1 MAYENVD
8 RVKRNVMAMIDKG
21 APSEHLDKYLK
32 EEGFTQESFTKA
44 LDLVKQ
50 SGGKTSEFG
59 AGRSLA
65 QGATFGFADELEALT
80 KSLAGQGTYEQNLA
94 ALELA
99 KQKYGQ
105 QNPKTALATEI
116 AGGLPY
122 ALLPFLGTARYA
134 QMAREASPLVRA
146 GVTSGASAVTGAL
159 TGALGGAGAAGVGER
174 MAGAQAG
181 GALGGLVGGAAPAV
195 TKGIGMAGSKVVDV
209 TSGIPVVQQVGKAV
223 GLATG
228 QSVDYANR
236 AKAKLL
242 EALYRDK
249 VSPADLEK
257 MILASANLERT
268 ITGTTKPVGIVDIA
282 GENVRSLADVA
293 QKYPSTARQ
302 TAKTALEERAA
313 GQGERI
319 QGDISK
325 YLGGFTDPF
334 EYTTAIAQRQQ
345 QVSSPLYQKAYAYGE
360 VTDPKVLKFLELPQF
375 KKAAKEAQDLLA
387 AEGRSVDMSMPTV
400 EVLDQ
405 VKRGLDV
412 LIKKETDPF
421 GKITDL
427 GRIYKNKKNEFLSEL
442 DTAVPDFGRAR
453 AAFAGEAELLDA
465 TKLGKDFYKQTAAE
479 ANRTFAKLSP
489 SEQEAYK
496 VGALDAVKEKIT
508 TAKDTADIRKR
519 IFGSP
524 AERDRVSSLFP
535 DTDTF
540 KQFEKDMMT
549 ESMMRKTQEKI
560 LGNSATFERQIAGQA
575 LEAEPSFIGQM
586 IEQGPLRGTMG
597 YLKAQG
603 QGVAGQTA
611 EELGP
616 MLFKLGDPRANL
628 QTLKALS
635 AYEKYLLE
643 QEARKA
649 AGLTGASTM
658 TGLLDTEKPYR
669 IDLTG
674 MANPD

>member
-1 MAYENVD
+1 MAYENVE
-8 RVKRNVMAMIDKG
+8 RIRENLIKMVDKN
-21 APSEHLDKYLK
+21 APIAHIDKYLK
-32 EEGFTQESFTKA
+32 EEGFTQESFAKA

-50 SGGKTSEFG
+50 SGGRTAEYG

-65 QGATFGFADELEALT
+65 QGATFGFADELESLV

-122 ALLPFLGTARYA
+122 AALPFLGTARYA
-134 QMAREASPLVRA
+134 QMAREAAPLVRA
-146 GVTSGASAVTGAL
+146 GVTAGSSAVTGAL
-159 TGALGGAGAAGVGER
+159 TGALSGAGASGVGER
-174 MAGAQAG
+174 VAGAQAG
-181 GALGGLVGGAAPAV
+181 GTLGGIVGGAAPAV

-228 QSVDYANR
+228 QTVDAANR

-242 EALYRDK
+242 EAMYRDK

-257 MILASANLERT
+257 MIKAA
-268 ITGTTKPVGIVDIA
+268 TKPVGIVDIA
-282 GENVRSLADVA
+282 GENVKSLADVA
-293 QKYPSTARQ
+293 QKYPSEARQ
-302 TAKTALEERAA
+302 AAKLALEERGA
-313 GQGERI
+313 GQAGRI

-334 EYTTAIAQRQQ
+334 EYTTKIAQRQR

-360 VTDPKVLKFLELPQF
+360 VSDPNVLKFLELPQF
-375 KKAAKEAQDLLA
+375 KTAAKEAQALLA
-387 AEGRSVDMSMPTV
+387 AEGRTVDMSRPTV
-400 EVLDQ
+400 ETLDNI
-405 VKRGLDV
+405 KRGLDA
-412 LIKKETDPF
+412 LIEKETDAF
-421 GKITDL
+421 GKVTKL
-427 GRIYKNKKNEFLSEL
+427 GQIYKTKKNEFLSEL
-442 DTAVPDFGRAR
+442 DSAVPDFGKAR
-453 AAFAGEAELLDA
+453 AAYAGEAELLDA
-465 TKLGKDFYKQTAAE
+465 TKLGQDFYKQTAAE

-496 VGALDAVKEKIT
+496 VGALDAVKTKIQ

-524 AERDRVSSLFP
+524 EERNRVSSLFP
-535 DTDTF
+535 DDETF

-560 LGNSATFERQIAGQA
+560 LGNSATAERQLGMQQ
-575 LEAEPSFIGQM
+575 LEAEPSFIGQL

-628 QTLKALS
+628 ETLKGLS
-635 AYEKYLLE
+635 AYEKYLLDL
-643 QEARKA
+643 EAKKA

-669 IDLTG
+669 VDLTG
-674 MANPD
+674 MANP

>member
-1 MAYENVD
+1 MAYENVE
-8 RVKRNVMAMIDKG
+8 RIRNNLITMVDKNAPID
-21 APSEHLDKYLK
+21 HIDKYLK
-32 EEGFTQESFTKA
+32 EEGFTQETFAKA
-44 LDLVKQ
+44 LELVKKT
-50 SGGKTSEFG
+50 GGKTAEFG

-99 KQKYGQ
+99 KQRYGQ

-116 AGGLPY
+116 AGSLPY
-122 ALLPFLGTARYA
+122 ALIPFLGTAKYA
-134 QMAREASPLVRA
+134 QMAKDAAPLVRA
-146 GVTSGASAVTGAL
+146 GVTAGASAVTGAI
-159 TGALGGAGAAGVGER
+159 TGALGGAGAAGTGER

-181 GALGGLVGGAAPAV
+181 GKFGALVGGAAPAV
-195 TKGIGMAGSKVVDV
+195 TKGVGMAGSKVVDV

-228 QSVDYANR
+228 QTVDAANR

-242 EALYRDK
+242 EAMYRDK

-257 MILASANLERT
+257 MIQAA
-268 ITGTTKPVGIVDIA
+268 TKPVGIVDIA
-282 GENVRSLADVA
+282 GENVKSLADVA
-293 QKYPSTARQ
+293 QKYPSEARQ
-302 TAKTALEERAA
+302 AAKLALEERAA
-313 GQGERI
+313 GQAGRI

-334 EYTTAIAQRQQ
+334 DYTTAIAQRQK
-345 QVSSPLYQKAYAYGE
+345 QVSSPLYQKAYSYGE
-360 VTDPKVLKFLELPQF
+360 VTEPSVLKFLELPQF
-375 KKAAKEAQDLLA
+375 KTAAKEAQALLA
-387 AEGRSVDMSMPTV
+387 AEGRTVDMSRPTV
-400 EVLDQ
+400 ETLDNI
-405 VKRGLDV
+405 KRGLDV
-412 LIKKETDPF
+412 LIEKETDSF
-421 GKITDL
+421 GKVSKL
-427 GRIYKNKKNEFLSEL
+427 GNIYKNKKNEFLSEL
-442 DTAVPDFGRAR
+442 DTAVPDFGKAR

-465 TKLGKDFYKQTAAE
+465 TKLGQNFYKQTAAE

-496 VGALDAVKEKIT
+496 VGALDAVKTKIQ

-524 AERDRVSSLFP
+524 EERQRVSSLFP
-535 DTDTF
+535 DDATF

-560 LGNSATFERQIAGQA
+560 LGNSATAERQLGMQQ
-575 LEAEPSFIGQM
+575 LEAEPSFIGQL

-628 QTLKALS
+628 ETLKALS

-643 QEARKA
+643 QEAKKA

-658 TGLLDTEKPYR
+658 TGLLNTEKPYR
-669 IDLTG
+669 VDLTG

>member
-1 MAYENVD
+1 MAYENVE
-8 RVKRNVMAMIDKG
+8 RVRQNLITMVDKN
-21 APSEHLDKYLK
+21 APVDDINKYLK
-32 EEGFTQESFTKA
+32 EEGFTQETFTKA

-50 SGGKTSEFG
+50 SGGRTSEYG

-65 QGATFGFADELEALT
+65 QGATFGFADELESLM
-80 KSLAGQGTYEQNLA
+80 KSLSGQGSYEQNLA

-99 KQKYGQ
+99 KQRYGQ

-134 QMAREASPLVRA
+134 QMARDAAPLVRA
-146 GVTSGASAVTGAL
+146 GVTAGASAVTGAL
-159 TGALGGAGAAGVGER
+159 TGALGGAGSAGVGER
-174 MAGAQAG
+174 MAGARVG
-181 GALGGLVGGAAPAV
+181 GTLGGLVGGAAPVV

-257 MILASANLERT
+257 MILASANLEKT
-268 ITGTTKPVGIVDIA
+268 ITRTTKPVGIADIA

-302 TAKTALEERAA
+302 TAKASLEERAA

-319 QGDISK
+319 QADISK

-334 EYTTAIAQRQQ
+334 EYTAAIAQRQKE
-345 QVSSPLYQKAYAYGE
+345 VSSPLYQKAYAYGE

-375 KKAAKEAQDLLA
+375 KTATKEAQGLLE
-387 AEGRSVDMSMPTV
+387 AEGRTVDMSRPTV
-400 EVLDQ
+400 ETLDNI
-405 VKRGLDV
+405 KRGLDA
-412 LIKKETDPF
+412 LIFAQIKEGKLSEL
-421 GKITDL
+421 GKI
-427 GRIYKNKKNEFLSEL
+427 YKKKKNEFLSEL

-465 TKLGKDFYKQTAAE
+465 TKLGQDFYKQTAAE
-479 ANRTFAKLSP
+479 ANRTFAKLSA

-496 VGALDAVKEKIT
+496 VGALDAVKEKIIS
-508 TAKDTADIRKR
+508 AKDTADIRKR

-524 AERDRVSSLFP
+524 SERSRVSSLFP
-535 DTDTF
+535 DDATF

-586 IEQGPLRGTMG
+586 IEQGPLRGTLG
-597 YLKAQG
+597 YLRAQG

-628 QTLKALS
+628 ETLKALS
-635 AYEKYLLE
+635 AYEKYLLDL
-643 QEARKA
+643 EAKKA

-658 TGLLDTEKPYR
+658 TGLLNTEKPYR
-669 IDLTG
+669 VDLTG

>member
-1 MAYENVD
+1 MAYENIERIRENLIKMVD
-8 RVKRNVMAMIDKG
+8 KN
-21 APSEHLDKYLK
+21 APITHIDKYLK
-32 EEGFTQESFTKA
+32 EEGFTQESFAKA
-44 LDLVKQ
+44 LNLVKQ
-50 SGGKTSEFG
+50 SGGKTAEFG

-65 QGATFGFADELEALT
+65 QGATFGFADELESLI
-80 KSLAGQGTYEQNLA
+80 KSLAGKGTYEQNLA

-116 AGGLPY
+116 AGSLPY
-122 ALLPFLGTARYA
+122 AALPFLGTARYA
-134 QMAREASPLVRA
+134 QMAREAAPLVRA
-146 GVTSGASAVTGAL
+146 GVTAGTSAATGAL
-159 TGALGGAGAAGVGER
+159 TGALSGAGGAGVGER

-181 GALGGLVGGAAPAV
+181 GALGGIVGGAAPAV
-195 TKGIGMAGSKVVDV
+195 TKGIGMAGSKAVDV

-228 QSVDYANR
+228 QTVDAANR

-242 EALYRDK
+242 EAMYRDK

-257 MILASANLERT
+257 MIQAA
-268 ITGTTKPVGIVDIA
+268 TKPVGIADIA

-293 QKYPSTARQ
+293 QKYPSEARQ
-302 TAKTALEERAA
+302 AAKVALEERAA

-334 EYTTAIAQRQQ
+334 EYTTAIAKRQQ
-345 QVSSPLYQKAYAYGE
+345 QLSSPLYQKAYSYGQ

-375 KKAAKEAQDLLA
+375 KKAAKEAQELLA
-387 AEGRSVDMSMPTV
+387 AEGRAVDMSMPTV

-412 LIKKETDPF
+412 LIKRETDPF

-442 DTAVPDFGRAR
+442 DSAVPDYGKAR

-465 TKLGKDFYKQTAAE
+465 TKLGKDFYKQTATE

-524 AERDRVSSLFP
+524 AERNRVSSLFP
-535 DTDTF
+535 DDDTF

-549 ESMMRKTQEKI
+549 ESIMRRTQEKI
-560 LGNSATFERQIAGQA
+560 LGNSATAERQLGMQQ
-575 LEAEPSFIGQM
+575 LEAEPSFLGQM
-586 IEQGPLRGTMG
+586 IEQGPLRGTLG

-628 QTLKALS
+628 KTLRELS
-635 AYEKYLLE
+635 AYEKYLLDL
-643 QEARKA
+643 EAKKA

>member
-1 MAYENVD
+1 MAYENVE
-8 RVKRNVMAMIDKG
+8 RVKQNLIKMIDKN
-21 APSEHLDKYLK
+21 APIDDVNKYLK
-32 EEGFTQESFTKA
+32 EEGFTQDSFAKA

-50 SGGKTSEFG
+50 SGGRTSEYG

-65 QGATFGFADELEALT
+65 QGATFGFADELESLM
-80 KSLAGQGTYEQNLA
+80 KSLSGQGSYEQNLA

-105 QNPKTALATEI
+105 ENPKTALATEI

-134 QMAREASPLVRA
+134 QMAKDAAPLVRA
-146 GVTSGASAVTGAL
+146 GVTAGASAVTGAL

-174 MAGAQAG
+174 VAGAQAG
-181 GALGGLVGGAAPAV
+181 GTLGGLVGGAAPV
-195 TKGIGMAGSKVVDV
+195 LTKGIGMAGSKVVDV

-257 MILASANLERT
+257 MILASANLEKT
-268 ITGTTKPVGIVDIA
+268 ITRTTKPVGIADIA

-302 TAKTALEERAA
+302 TAKAALEERAA
-313 GQGERI
+313 GQAERI

-334 EYTTAIAQRQQ
+334 DYTAAIAQRQRE
-345 QVSSPLYQKAYAYGE
+345 VSSPLYQKAYAYGE
-360 VTDPKVLKFLELPQF
+360 VTDPSVLKYLELPQF
-375 KKAAKEAQDLLA
+375 KTATKEAQGLLA
-387 AEGRSVDMSMPTV
+387 AEGRTVDMSRPTV
-400 EVLDQ
+400 ETLDNI
-405 VKRGLDV
+405 KRGLDA
-412 LIKKETDPF
+412 LIFAQIKEGKLSEL
-421 GKITDL
+421 GKI
-427 GRIYKNKKNEFLSEL
+427 YKKKKNEFLSEL

-465 TKLGKDFYKQTAAE
+465 TKLGQDFYKQTASE
-479 ANRTFAKLSP
+479 ANRTFAKLST

-496 VGALDAVKEKIT
+496 VGALDAVKEKII

-519 IFGSP
+519 IFGSS
-524 AERDRVSSLFP
+524 AERSRVSSLFP
-535 DTDTF
+535 DDATF

-560 LGNSATFERQIAGQA
+560 LGNSATFERQIAGQS
-575 LEAEPSFIGQM
+575 LEAEPSFIGQL
-586 IEQGPLRGTMG
+586 IEQGPLRGTLG

-628 QTLKALS
+628 ETLKALS

-643 QEARKA
+643 QEARKV
-649 AGLTGASTM
+649 AGITGASTM
-658 TGLLDTEKPYR
+658 TGLLNTEKPYR
-669 IDLTG
+669 VDLRG
-674 MANPD
+674 LALPN

>member
-1 MAYENVD
+1 MAYENIERIRENLIKMVD
-8 RVKRNVMAMIDKG
+8 KS
-21 APSEHLDKYLK
+21 APITDIDKYLK
-32 EEGFTQESFTKA
+32 EEGFTQESFAKA
-44 LDLVKQ
+44 LNLVKQ
-50 SGGKTSEFG
+50 SGGKTAEFG

-65 QGATFGFADELEALT
+65 QGATFGFADELESLV
-80 KSLAGQGTYEQNLA
+80 KSLAGKGTYEQNLA

-116 AGGLPY
+116 VGGLPY
-122 ALLPFLGTARYA
+122 ALVPFLGTAKYA
-134 QMAREASPLVRA
+134 QMAREAAPLARA
-146 GVTSGASAVTGAL
+146 GITAGTSATTGAL
-159 TGALGGAGAAGVGER
+159 TGALSGAGGAGVGER

-181 GALGGLVGGAAPAV
+181 GTFGGIVGGAAPIV
-195 TKGIGMAGSKVVDV
+195 TKGIGMAGSKAVDV

-228 QSVDYANR
+228 QTVDAANR

-242 EALYRDK
+242 EAMYRDK

-257 MILASANLERT
+257 MIQAA
-268 ITGTTKPVGIVDIA
+268 TKPVGIVDIA

-293 QKYPSTARQ
+293 QKYPSEARQ
-302 TAKTALEERAA
+302 AAKVALEERAA

-334 EYTTAIAQRQQ
+334 EYTTAIAKRQQ
-345 QVSSPLYQKAYAYGE
+345 QLSSPLYQKAYSYGQ

-387 AEGRSVDMSMPTV
+387 AEGRAVDMSMPTV

-412 LIKKETDPF
+412 LIKRETDPF

-442 DTAVPDFGRAR
+442 DSAVPDYGRAR

-496 VGALDAVKEKIT
+496 VGALDAVKEKIQ

-524 AERDRVSSLFP
+524 AERNRVSSLFP
-535 DTDTF
+535 DQDTF

-549 ESMMRKTQEKI
+549 ESIMRRTQEKI
-560 LGNSATFERQIAGQA
+560 LGNSATAERQLGMQQ
-575 LEAEPSFIGQM
+575 LEVEPSFLGQL

-611 EELGP
+611 EQLGP

-628 QTLKALS
+628 ETLRGLS
-635 AYEKYLLE
+635 AYEKYLLDL
-643 QEARKA
+643 EAKKA

>member
-1 MAYENVD
+1 MAYENVQ
-8 RVKRNVMAMIDKG
+8 RIRENLITMVDKN
-21 APSEHLDKYLK
+21 APVDDINKYLK
-32 EEGFTQESFTKA
+32 EEGFTQESFVKA
-44 LDLVKQ
+44 LDLVKK
-50 SGGKTSEFG
+50 SGGKTSEYG

-99 KQKYGQ
+99 KQRYGQ

-122 ALLPFLGTARYA
+122 ALLPFLGTAKYA
-134 QMAREASPLVRA
+134 QMASQAAPMVRA
-146 GVTSGASAVTGAL
+146 GVTAGASAVTGAL

-181 GALGGLVGGAAPAV
+181 GTLGGLVGGAAPAV

-257 MILASANLERT
+257 MILASADLEKT
-268 ITGTTKPVGIVDIA
+268 ITRTTKPVGIADIA

-302 TAKTALEERAA
+302 TAKAALEERAA

-334 EYTTAIAQRQQ
+334 EYTAAIAQRQRE
-345 QVSSPLYQKAYAYGE
+345 VSSPLYQKAYAYGE
-360 VTDPKVLKFLELPQF
+360 VTDPNVLKYLELPQF
-375 KKAAKEAQDLLA
+375 KTATKEAQGLLA
-387 AEGRSVDMSMPTV
+387 AEGRTVDMSRPTV
-400 EVLDQ
+400 ETLDNI
-405 VKRGLDV
+405 KRGLDA
-412 LIKKETDPF
+412 LIFAQIKEGKLSEL
-421 GKITDL
+421 GKI
-427 GRIYKNKKNEFLSEL
+427 YKKKKNEFLSEL

-453 AAFAGEAELLDA
+453 AAFAGEAEL
-465 TKLGKDFYKQTAAE
+465 
-479 ANRTFAKLSP
+479 
-489 SEQEAYK
+489 
-496 VGALDAVKEKIT
+496 
-508 TAKDTADIRKR
+508 
-519 IFGSP
+519 
-524 AERDRVSSLFP
+524 
-535 DTDTF
+535 
-540 KQFEKDMMT
+540 
-549 ESMMRKTQEKI
+549 
-560 LGNSATFERQIAGQA
+560 
-575 LEAEPSFIGQM
+575 
-586 IEQGPLRGTMG
+586 
-597 YLKAQG
+597 
-603 QGVAGQTA
+603 
-611 EELGP
+611 
-616 MLFKLGDPRANL
+616 
-628 QTLKALS
+628 
-635 AYEKYLLE
+635 
-643 QEARKA
+643 
-649 AGLTGASTM
+649 
-658 TGLLDTEKPYR
+658 
-669 IDLTG
+669 
-674 MANPD
+674 

>member
-1 MAYENVD
+1 MAYENIERIRENLIKMVD
-8 RVKRNVMAMIDKG
+8 KS
-21 APSEHLDKYLK
+21 APITDIDKYLK
-32 EEGFTQESFTKA
+32 EEGFTQESFAKA
-44 LDLVKQ
+44 LNLVKQ
-50 SGGKTSEFG
+50 SGGKTAEFG

-65 QGATFGFADELEALT
+65 QGATFGFADELESLI
-80 KSLAGQGTYEQNLA
+80 KSLAGKGTYEQNLA

-122 ALLPFLGTARYA
+122 ALVPFLGTAKYA
-134 QMAREASPLVRA
+134 QMAREAAPLARA
-146 GVTSGASAVTGAL
+146 GITAGTSATTGAL
-159 TGALGGAGAAGVGER
+159 TGALSGAGGAGVGER

-181 GALGGLVGGAAPAV
+181 GTFGGIVGGAAPVV
-195 TKGIGMAGSKVVDV
+195 TKGIGMAGSKAVDV
-209 TSGIPVVQQVGKAV
+209 TSGIPIVQQVGKAV

-228 QSVDYANR
+228 QTVDAANR

-242 EALYRDK
+242 EAMYRDK

-257 MILASANLERT
+257 MIQAA
-268 ITGTTKPVGIVDIA
+268 TKPVGIVDIA

-293 QKYPSTARQ
+293 QKYPSEARQ
-302 TAKTALEERAA
+302 AAKVALEERAA

-334 EYTTAIAQRQQ
+334 EYTTAIAKRQQ
-345 QVSSPLYQKAYAYGE
+345 QLSSPLYQKAYSYGQ

-387 AEGRSVDMSMPTV
+387 AEGRAVDMSMPTV

-412 LIKKETDPF
+412 LIKRETDPF

-442 DTAVPDFGRAR
+442 DSAVPDYGRAR

-496 VGALDAVKEKIT
+496 VGALDAVKEKIQ

-524 AERDRVSSLFP
+524 AERNRVSSLFP
-535 DTDTF
+535 DQDTF

-549 ESMMRKTQEKI
+549 ESIMRRTQEKI
-560 LGNSATFERQIAGQA
+560 LGNSATAERQLGMQQ
-575 LEAEPSFIGQM
+575 LEVEPSFLGQL

-611 EELGP
+611 EQLGP

-628 QTLKALS
+628 ETLKGLS
-635 AYEKYLLE
+635 AYEKYLLDL
-643 QEARKA
+643 EAKKA

>member
-1 MAYENVD
+1 MAYENVE
-8 RVKRNVMAMIDKG
+8 RIRENLIKMVDKN
-21 APSEHLDKYLK
+21 APVSHIDKYLK
-32 EEGFTQESFTKA
+32 EEGFTQESFAKA
-44 LDLVKQ
+44 LDLVKK
-50 SGGKTSEFG
+50 SGGRTAEFG

-146 GVTSGASAVTGAL
+146 GVTAGSSAVTGAL
-159 TGALGGAGAAGVGER
+159 TGALGGAGAAGTGER

-181 GALGGLVGGAAPAV
+181 GTLGGIVGGAAPAV
-195 TKGIGMAGSKVVDV
+195 TKGIGMAGGKVVDV

-228 QSVDYANR
+228 QTVDAANR

-242 EALYRDK
+242 EAMYRDK

-257 MILASANLERT
+257 MIAAA
-268 ITGTTKPVGIVDIA
+268 TKPVGIVDIA
-282 GENVRSLADVA
+282 GENVKSLADVV

-334 EYTTAIAQRQQ
+334 EYTTAIAQRQKQ
-345 QVSSPLYQKAYAYGE
+345 LSSPLYQKAYSYGE
-360 VTDPKVLKFLELPQF
+360 VTDPAVLKFLDLPQF
-375 KKAAKEAQDLLA
+375 KTAAKEAQALLA
-387 AEGRSVDMSMPTV
+387 AEGRTVDMSRPTV
-400 EVLDQ
+400 ETLDNI
-405 VKRGLDV
+405 KRGLDA
-412 LIKKETDPF
+412 LIEKETDSF
-421 GKITDL
+421 GKVTKL
-427 GRIYKNKKNEFLSEL
+427 GQIYKTKKNEFLAEL
-442 DTAVPDFGRAR
+442 DSAVPDFGKAR

-465 TKLGKDFYKQTAAE
+465 TKLGKDFYKQTASE
-479 ANRTFAKLSP
+479 ANRTFAALSP

-496 VGALDAVKEKIT
+496 VGALDAVKEKIQ

-524 AERDRVSSLFP
+524 SERNRVSSLFP
-535 DTDTF
+535 DDATF

-549 ESMMRKTQEKI
+549 ESVMRKTQEKI
-560 LGNSATFERQIAGQA
+560 LGNSATAERQLGIQG

-586 IEQGPLRGTMG
+586 IEQGPLKGTLG

-628 QTLKALS
+628 ETLKGLS
-635 AYEKYLLE
+635 AYEKYLLDL
-643 QEARKA
+643 EAKKA

-669 IDLTG
+669 VDLTG

>member
-1 MAYENVD
+1 MAYENVERIRD
-8 RVKRNVMAMIDKG
+8 NLIKMIDKN
-21 APSEHLDKYLK
+21 APIAHIDKYLK
-32 EEGFTQESFTKA
+32 EEGFTQESFAKA
-44 LDLVKQ
+44 LDLVKK
-50 SGGKTSEFG
+50 SGGKTAEYG

-99 KQKYGQ
+99 KQRYGQ

-122 ALLPFLGTARYA
+122 AMLPFLGTARYA
-134 QMAREASPLVRA
+134 QMAKEASPLVRA
-146 GVTSGASAVTGAL
+146 GVTAGASAVSGAL

-181 GALGGLVGGAAPAV
+181 GTLGGIVGGAAPAV
-195 TKGIGMAGSKVVDV
+195 TKGIGMAGGKVVDV
-209 TSGIPVVQQVGKAV
+209 TSGIPVVQQVGKAI

-228 QSVDYANR
+228 QTVDAANR

-242 EALYRDK
+242 EAMYRDK

-257 MILASANLERT
+257 MIAAA
-268 ITGTTKPVGIVDIA
+268 TKPVGIVDIA
-282 GENVRSLADVA
+282 GENVKSLADVA
-293 QKYPSTARQ
+293 QKYPSEARQ
-302 TAKTALEERAA
+302 AAKLALEERGA
-313 GQGERI
+313 GQAGRI

-334 EYTTAIAQRQQ
+334 EYTAAIAERQQ
-345 QVSSPLYQKAYAYGE
+345 KMASPLYKSAYDFGV
-360 VTDPKVLKFLELPQF
+360 VTDPKVLKYLELPQF
-375 KKAAKEAQDLLA
+375 KTATKKAQELLA
-387 AEGRSVDMSMPTV
+387 AEGRDIDMSMPTV

-412 LIKKETDPF
+412 LIFNEIKD
-421 GKITDL
+421 GKLSQL
-427 GRIYKNKKNEFLSEL
+427 GNIYKNKKNEFLSQL
-442 DTAVPDFGRAR
+442 DQSVPDYGKAR
-453 AAFAGEAELLDA
+453 KAYAGEAELLDA
-465 TKLGKDFYKQTAAE
+465 TKLGQDFYKQTAAE
-479 ANRTFAKLSP
+479 ANRTFSKLSP

-496 VGALDAVKEKIT
+496 VGALDAVKTKIQ

-524 AERDRVSSLFP
+524 EERNRVASLFP
-535 DTDTF
+535 DDATF

-560 LGNSATFERQIAGQA
+560 LGNSATAERQLGMQQ
-575 LEAEPSFIGQM
+575 LEAEPSFLGQL
-586 IEQGPLRGTMG
+586 IEQGPLKGTLG

-616 MLFKLGDPRANL
+616 MLFKLGDPRVNI
-628 QTLKALS
+628 QTLQGLS

-643 QEARKA
+643 LEAKKA

-658 TGLLDTEKPYR
+658 SGLLDTEKPYR
-669 IDLTG
+669 VDLTG
-674 MANPD
+674 MANP

>member
-1 MAYENVD
+1 MAYENVE
-8 RVKRNVMAMIDKG
+8 RVRKNIITMIDKN
-21 APSEHLDKYLK
+21 APNDDINKYLK
-32 EEGFTQESFTKA
+32 EEGFTQDSFAKA

-50 SGGKTSEFG
+50 SGGRTSEYG

-65 QGATFGFADELEALT
+65 QGATFGFADELESLM

-105 QNPKTALATEI
+105 ENPKTALATEI

-134 QMAREASPLVRA
+134 QMAKDAAPLVRA
-146 GVTSGASAVTGAL
+146 GVTAGASAVTGAL

-181 GALGGLVGGAAPAV
+181 GTLGGLVGGAAPAV

-228 QSVDYANR
+228 QSIDYANR

-257 MILASANLERT
+257 MILASANLEKT
-268 ITGTTKPVGIVDIA
+268 ITRTTKPVGIADIA

-293 QKYPSTARQ
+293 QKYPSASRQ
-302 TAKTALEERAA
+302 VAKAALEERAA

-319 QGDISK
+319 QADISK

-334 EYTTAIAQRQQ
+334 DYTAAIAQRQKE
-345 QVSSPLYQKAYAYGE
+345 VSSPLYQKAYAYGE

-375 KKAAKEAQDLLA
+375 KTATKEAQGLLA
-387 AEGRSVDMSMPTV
+387 AEGRTVDMSRPTV
-400 EVLDQ
+400 ETLDNI
-405 VKRGLDV
+405 KRGLDA
-412 LIKKETDPF
+412 LIFAQIKEGKLSEL
-421 GKITDL
+421 GKI
-427 GRIYKNKKNEFLSEL
+427 YKKKKNEFLSEL
-442 DTAVPDFGRAR
+442 DTAVPDFGKAR

-465 TKLGKDFYKQTAAE
+465 TKLGQDFYKQTSSE
-479 ANRTFAKLSP
+479 ANRTFAKLSA

-496 VGALDAVKEKIT
+496 VGALDAVKEKIIS
-508 TAKDTADIRKR
+508 AKDTADIRKR

-524 AERDRVSSLFP
+524 SERSRVSSLFP
-535 DTDTF
+535 DDATF

-575 LEAEPSFIGQM
+575 LEAEPSFIGQL
-586 IEQGPLRGTMG
+586 IEQGPLRGTLG

-628 QTLKALS
+628 ETLKALS
-635 AYEKYLLE
+635 AYEKYLLDL
-643 QEARKA
+643 EAKKA

-658 TGLLDTEKPYR
+658 TGLLNTEKPYR
-669 IDLTG
+669 VDLTG

>member
-1 MAYENVD
+1 MAYDNIERIRENLIKMVD
-8 RVKRNVMAMIDKG
+8 KS
-21 APSEHLDKYLK
+21 APVSHIDKYLK
-32 EEGFTQESFTKA
+32 EEGFTQESFSKA
-44 LDLVKQ
+44 LDLVKK
-50 SGGKTSEFG
+50 SGGKTAEFG

-134 QMAREASPLVRA
+134 QMAKEASPLVRA
-146 GVTSGASAVTGAL
+146 GVTAGSSAVTGAL

-195 TKGIGMAGSKVVDV
+195 TKGLGMAGSKVVDV

-223 GLATG
+223 GVATG
-228 QSVDYANR
+228 QTVDAANR

-242 EALYRDK
+242 EAMYRDK

-257 MILASANLERT
+257 MIKAA
-268 ITGTTKPVGIVDIA
+268 TKPVGIADIA

-293 QKYPSTARQ
+293 QKYPSEARQ
-302 TAKTALEERAA
+302 AAKLALEERAA

-345 QVSSPLYQKAYAYGE
+345 QLSSPLYQKAYAYGE

-412 LIKKETDPF
+412 LIKRETDPF

-427 GRIYKNKKNEFLSEL
+427 GRIYKNKKNEFLAEL
-442 DTAVPDFGRAR
+442 DSAVPDFGKAR

-465 TKLGKDFYKQTAAE
+465 TKLGKDFYKQTASE

-496 VGALDAVKEKIT
+496 VGALDAVKEKIQ

-524 AERDRVSSLFP
+524 AERNRVSSLFP
-535 DTDTF
+535 DDATF
-540 KQFEKDMMT
+540 KEFEKDMMT

-560 LGNSATFERQIAGQA
+560 LGNSATFERQIGGQS

-628 QTLKALS
+628 ETLKGLS
-635 AYEKYLLE
+635 AYEKYLLDL
-643 QEARKA
+643 EAKKA

-669 IDLTG
+669 VDLTG

>member
-1 MAYENVD
+1 MAYENIERIRENLIKMVD
-8 RVKRNVMAMIDKG
+8 KN
-21 APSEHLDKYLK
+21 APVDHIDKYLK
-32 EEGFTQESFTKA
+32 EEGFTQESFAKA
-44 LDLVKQ
+44 LDLVKK
-50 SGGKTSEFG
+50 SGGKTAEYG
-59 AGRSLA
+59 VGRSLA

-99 KQKYGQ
+99 KQKFGQ
-105 QNPKTALATEI
+105 QNPKTALGTEI
-116 AGGLPY
+116 VGGLPY

-134 QMAREASPLVRA
+134 QMARGASPLARA
-146 GVTSGASAVTGAL
+146 GVTAGASAVTGAL

-181 GALGGLVGGAAPAV
+181 GTLGGIVGGAAPVV
-195 TKGIGMAGSKVVDV
+195 TKGIGAVGSKAVDV

-228 QSVDYANR
+228 QTVDAANR

-242 EALYRDK
+242 EAMYRDK

-257 MILASANLERT
+257 MIASA
-268 ITGTTKPVGIVDIA
+268 TKPVGIADIA

-293 QKYPSTARQ
+293 QKYPSEARQ
-302 TAKTALEERAA
+302 AAKLALEERGA
-313 GQGERI
+313 GQAERI
-319 QGDISK
+319 QADISK

-334 EYTTAIAQRQQ
+334 EYTNAIAQRQKQ
-345 QVSSPLYQKAYAYGE
+345 LSSPLYQKAYAYGE
-360 VTDPKVLKFLELPQF
+360 VTDPAVLKFLELPQF
-375 KKAAKEAQDLLA
+375 KTASKEAQALLA
-387 AEGRSVDMSMPTV
+387 AEGRTVDMSRPTV
-400 EVLDQ
+400 ETLDNI
-405 VKRGLDV
+405 KRGLDA
-412 LIKKETDPF
+412 LIEKETDSF
-421 GKITDL
+421 GKVSKL
-427 GRIYKNKKNEFLSEL
+427 GQIYKTKKNEFLVEL
-442 DTAVPDFGRAR
+442 DSAVPDFGRAR

-465 TKLGKDFYKQTAAE
+465 TKLGKDFYKQTATE

-496 VGALDAVKEKIT
+496 VGALDAVKEKIQ

-524 AERDRVSSLFP
+524 AERNRVSSLFP
-535 DTDTF
+535 DDATF

-549 ESMMRKTQEKI
+549 ESLMRRTQEKI
-560 LGNSATFERQIAGQA
+560 LGNSATAERQLGMQQ
-575 LEAEPSFIGQM
+575 LEVEPSFLGQM
-586 IEQGPLRGTMG
+586 IEQGPLRGTLG

-628 QTLKALS
+628 ETLKNLS
-635 AYEKYLLE
+635 AYEKYLLDL
-643 QEARKA
+643 EAKKA
-649 AGLTGASTM
+649 AGLAGASTM
-658 TGLLDTEKPYR
+658 TGLLNTEKPYR
-669 IDLTG
+669 VDLTG

>member
-1 MAYENVD
+1 MAYENVE
-8 RVKRNVMAMIDKG
+8 RIRENLIKMVDKS
-21 APSEHLDKYLK
+21 APVDHIDKYLK
-32 EEGFTQESFTKA
+32 EEGFTQESFAKA
-44 LDLVKQ
+44 LDLVKK
-50 SGGKTSEFG
+50 SGGKTAEFG

-80 KSLAGQGTYEQNLA
+80 KSLVGKGTYEQNLA

-134 QMAREASPLVRA
+134 QMAREASPLARA
-146 GVTSGASAVTGAL
+146 GITAGSSAVTGAL

-181 GALGGLVGGAAPAV
+181 GTLGGLVGGAAPVV
-195 TKGIGMAGSKVVDV
+195 TKGIGAVGSKAVDV
-209 TSGIPVVQQVGKAV
+209 TSGIPVIQQVGKAV

-228 QSVDYANR
+228 QTVDAANR

-242 EALYRDK
+242 EAMYRDK

-257 MILASANLERT
+257 MIQAA
-268 ITGTTKPVGIVDIA
+268 TKPVGIADIA

-293 QKYPSTARQ
+293 QKYPSEARQ
-302 TAKTALEERAA
+302 AAKVALEERAA

-345 QVSSPLYQKAYAYGE
+345 QLSSPLYQKAYSYGQ

-375 KKAAKEAQDLLA
+375 KTAAKEAQSLLA
-387 AEGRSVDMSMPTV
+387 AEGRAVDMSMPTV

-412 LIKKETDPF
+412 LIKRETDPF

-442 DTAVPDFGRAR
+442 DSAVPDYGKAR

-465 TKLGKDFYKQTAAE
+465 TKLGKDFYKQTATE

-496 VGALDAVKEKIT
+496 VGALDAVKEKIQ

-524 AERDRVSSLFP
+524 AERNRVSSLFP
-535 DTDTF
+535 DQDTF

-549 ESMMRKTQEKI
+549 ESIMRRTQEKI
-560 LGNSATFERQIAGQA
+560 LGNSATVERQLGVQG
-575 LEAEPSFIGQM
+575 LEAEPSFIGQL

-616 MLFKLGDPRANL
+616 MLFKLGDPRANIK
-628 QTLKALS
+628 TLRELS
-635 AYEKYLLE
+635 AYEKYLLDL
-643 QEARKA
+643 EAKKA

>member
-1 MAYENVD
+1 MAYENIERIRENLIKMVD
-8 RVKRNVMAMIDKG
+8 KN
-21 APSEHLDKYLK
+21 APVEHIDKYLK
-32 EEGFTQESFTKA
+32 EEGFTQDSFVKA
-44 LDLVKQ
+44 LDLVKK
-50 SGGKTSEFG
+50 SGGQTAEFG

-65 QGATFGFADELEALT
+65 QGATFGFADELESLI
-80 KSLAGQGTYEQNLA
+80 KSLSGKGTYEQNLA

-122 ALLPFLGTARYA
+122 ALVPFLGTAKYA
-134 QMAREASPLVRA
+134 QMAKEAAPLVRA
-146 GVTSGASAVTGAL
+146 GVTAGSSAVTGAL
-159 TGALGGAGAAGVGER
+159 TGALSGAGGAGVGER

-181 GALGGLVGGAAPAV
+181 GAFGGIVGGAAPTVA
-195 TKGIGMAGSKVVDV
+195 KGIGMAGGKVVDV

-228 QSVDYANR
+228 QTVDAANR

-242 EALYRDK
+242 EAMYRDK

-257 MILASANLERT
+257 MIKAA
-268 ITGTTKPVGIVDIA
+268 TKPVGIVDIA
-282 GENVRSLADVA
+282 GENVKSLADVA
-293 QKYPSTARQ
+293 QKYPSEARQ
-302 TAKTALEERAA
+302 AAKLALEERGA
-313 GQGERI
+313 GQAGRI

-334 EYTTAIAQRQQ
+334 EYTTKIAQRQR

-360 VTDPKVLKFLELPQF
+360 VSDPNVLKFLELPQF
-375 KKAAKEAQDLLA
+375 KTAAKEAQALLA
-387 AEGRSVDMSMPTV
+387 AEGRTVDMSRPTV
-400 EVLDQ
+400 ETLDNI
-405 VKRGLDV
+405 KRGLDA
-412 LIKKETDPF
+412 LIEKETDAF
-421 GKITDL
+421 GKVTKL
-427 GRIYKNKKNEFLSEL
+427 GQIYKTKKNEFLSEL
-442 DTAVPDFGRAR
+442 DSAVPDFGKAR
-453 AAFAGEAELLDA
+453 AAYAGEAELLDA
-465 TKLGKDFYKQTAAE
+465 TKLGQDFYKQTAAE

-496 VGALDAVKEKIT
+496 VGALDAVKTKIQ

-524 AERDRVSSLFP
+524 EERKRVSSLFP
-535 DTDTF
+535 DDETF

-560 LGNSATFERQIAGQA
+560 LGNSATAERQLGMQQ
-575 LEAEPSFIGQM
+575 LEAEPSFIGQL

-628 QTLKALS
+628 ETLKGLS
-635 AYEKYLLE
+635 AYEKYLLDL
-643 QEARKA
+643 EAKKA

-669 IDLTG
+669 VDLTG
-674 MANPD
+674 MANP

>member
-1 MAYENVD
+1 MAYENVE
-8 RVKRNVMAMIDKG
+8 RVRKNIITMVDKN
-21 APSEHLDKYLK
+21 APNDDINKYLK
-32 EEGFTQESFTKA
+32 EEGFTQETFAKA
-44 LDLVKQ
+44 LELVKQ
-50 SGGKTSEFG
+50 SGGRTSEYG

-65 QGATFGFADELEALT
+65 QGATFGFADELESLM
-80 KSLAGQGTYEQNLA
+80 KSLAGQGTYKQNLA

-105 QNPKTALATEI
+105 ENPKTALATEI

-122 ALLPFLGTARYA
+122 ALLPFLGTAKYA
-134 QMAREASPLVRA
+134 QMAKDAAPLVRA
-146 GVTSGASAVTGAL
+146 GVTAGASAVTGAL

-181 GALGGLVGGAAPAV
+181 GTLGGLVGGAAPAV
-195 TKGIGMAGSKVVDV
+195 AKGVGMAGSKVVDV
-209 TSGIPVVQQVGKAV
+209 TSGIPVLQQVGKAV
-223 GLATG
+223 GVATG
-228 QSVDYANR
+228 QSIDYANR

-257 MILASANLERT
+257 MILAA
-268 ITGTTKPVGIVDIA
+268 TKPVGIVDIA
-282 GENVRSLADVA
+282 GENVKSLADVA

-334 EYTTAIAQRQQ
+334 DYTVAIAQRQKE
-345 QVSSPLYQKAYAYGE
+345 VSSPLYQKAYAYGE

-375 KKAAKEAQDLLA
+375 KTATKEAQGLLA
-387 AEGRSVDMSMPTV
+387 AEGRTVDMSRPTV
-400 EVLDQ
+400 ETLDNI
-405 VKRGLDV
+405 KRGLDA
-412 LIKKETDPF
+412 LIFAQIKEGKLSEL
-421 GKITDL
+421 GKI
-427 GRIYKNKKNEFLSEL
+427 YKKKKNEFLSEL

-465 TKLGKDFYKQTAAE
+465 TKLGQDFYKQTAAE
-479 ANRTFAKLSP
+479 ANRTFAKLSA

-524 AERDRVSSLFP
+524 AERSRVSSLFP
-535 DTDTF
+535 DDATF

-560 LGNSATFERQIAGQA
+560 LGNSATFERQIAGQG
-575 LEAEPSFIGQM
+575 LEAEPSFIGQL
-586 IEQGPLRGTMG
+586 IEQGPLRGTLG

-616 MLFKLGDPRANL
+616 MLFKLGDPRANVE
-628 QTLKALS
+628 TLKALS
-635 AYEKYLLE
+635 AYEKYLLDL
-643 QEARKA
+643 EAKKA

-658 TGLLDTEKPYR
+658 TGLLNTEKPYR
-669 IDLTG
+669 VDLTG

>member
-1 MAYENVD
+1 MAYENVE
-8 RVKRNVMAMIDKG
+8 RVRKNIIMMVDKNAPID
-21 APSEHLDKYLK
+21 DINKYLK
-32 EEGFTQESFTKA
+32 EEGFTQDSFSKA
-44 LDLVKQ
+44 LDLVKK
-50 SGGKTSEFG
+50 SGGRTSEYG

-65 QGATFGFADELEALT
+65 QGATFGFADELEALA
-80 KSLAGQGTYEQNLA
+80 KSLSGKGTYEQNMA

-99 KQKYGQ
+99 KQTYGQ

-134 QMAREASPLVRA
+134 QMAKDAAPLVRA
-146 GVTSGASAVTGAL
+146 GVTAGASAVTGAL
-159 TGALGGAGAAGVGER
+159 TGALGGAGTAGVGER
-174 MAGAQAG
+174 VAGAQAG
-181 GALGGLVGGAAPAV
+181 GALGGLVGGAAPVV
-195 TKGIGMAGSKVVDV
+195 TKGVGMAGSKVVDV

-228 QSVDYANR
+228 QTVDAANR

-257 MILASANLERT
+257 MISAA
-268 ITGTTKPVGIVDIA
+268 TKPVGIVDIA
-282 GENVRSLADVA
+282 GENVKSLADVA
-293 QKYPSTARQ
+293 QKYPSEARQ
-302 TAKTALEERAA
+302 AAKLALEERAA
-313 GQGERI
+313 GQAGRI

-334 EYTTAIAQRQQ
+334 EYTTAIAQRQK
-345 QVSSPLYQKAYAYGE
+345 QVSSPLYQKAYSYGE
-360 VTDPKVLKFLELPQF
+360 VTEPNVLKFLELPQF
-375 KKAAKEAQDLLA
+375 KTAAKEAQALLA
-387 AEGRSVDMSMPTV
+387 AEGRTVDMSRPTV
-400 EVLDQ
+400 ETLDNI
-405 VKRGLDV
+405 KRGLDV
-412 LIKKETDPF
+412 LIEKETDSF
-421 GKITDL
+421 GKVSKL
-427 GRIYKNKKNEFLSEL
+427 GNIYKNKKNEFLSEL

-465 TKLGKDFYKQTAAE
+465 TKLGQDFYKQTASE
-479 ANRTFAKLSP
+479 ANRTFAKLSQ

-496 VGALDAVKEKIT
+496 IGALDAVKTKIQ

-524 AERDRVSSLFP
+524 EERQRVSSLFP
-535 DTDTF
+535 DDATF

-549 ESMMRKTQEKI
+549 ESMMRKTQEKV
-560 LGNSATFERQIAGQA
+560 LGNSATAERQLGMQQ
-575 LEAEPSFIGQM
+575 LEAEPSFIGQL
-586 IEQGPLRGTMG
+586 IEQGPLRGTLG

-628 QTLKALS
+628 ETLKALS

-643 QEARKA
+643 QEAKRA

-658 TGLLDTEKPYR
+658 TGLLNTEKPYR
-669 IDLTG
+669 VDLTG

>member
-1 MAYENVD
+1 MAYENVE
-8 RVKRNVMAMIDKG
+8 RVRKNIIMMVDKNAPID
-21 APSEHLDKYLK
+21 DINKYLK
-32 EEGFTQESFTKA
+32 EEGFTQDSFSKA
-44 LDLVKQ
+44 LDLVKK
-50 SGGKTSEFG
+50 SGGRTSEYG

-65 QGATFGFADELEALT
+65 QGATFGFADELEALA
-80 KSLAGQGTYEQNLA
+80 KSLSGKGTYEQNMA

-99 KQKYGQ
+99 KQTYGQ

-134 QMAREASPLVRA
+134 QMAKDAAPLVRA
-146 GVTSGASAVTGAL
+146 GVTAGASAVTGAL
-159 TGALGGAGAAGVGER
+159 TGALGGAGTAGVGER
-174 MAGAQAG
+174 VAGAQAG
-181 GALGGLVGGAAPAV
+181 GALGGLVGGAAPVV
-195 TKGIGMAGSKVVDV
+195 TKGVGMAGSKVVDV

-228 QSVDYANR
+228 QTVDAANR

-257 MILASANLERT
+257 MISAA
-268 ITGTTKPVGIVDIA
+268 TKPVGIVDIA
-282 GENVRSLADVA
+282 GENVKSLADVA
-293 QKYPSTARQ
+293 QKYPSEARQ
-302 TAKTALEERAA
+302 AAKLALEERAA
-313 GQGERI
+313 GQAGRI

-334 EYTTAIAQRQQ
+334 EYTTAIAQRQK
-345 QVSSPLYQKAYAYGE
+345 QVSSPLYQKAYSYGE
-360 VTDPKVLKFLELPQF
+360 VTEPNVLKFLELPQF
-375 KKAAKEAQDLLA
+375 KTAAKEAQALLA
-387 AEGRSVDMSMPTV
+387 AEGRTVDMSRPTV
-400 EVLDQ
+400 ETLDNI
-405 VKRGLDV
+405 KRGLDV
-412 LIKKETDPF
+412 LIEKETDSF
-421 GKITDL
+421 GKVSKL
-427 GRIYKNKKNEFLSEL
+427 GNIYKNKKNEFLSEL

-465 TKLGKDFYKQTAAE
+465 TKLGQDFYKQTASE
-479 ANRTFAKLSP
+479 ANRTFAKLSQ

-496 VGALDAVKEKIT
+496 IGALDAVKTKIQ

-524 AERDRVSSLFP
+524 EERQRVSSLFP
-535 DTDTF
+535 DDATF

-549 ESMMRKTQEKI
+549 ESMMRKTQEKV
-560 LGNSATFERQIAGQA
+560 LGNSATAERQLGMQQ
-575 LEAEPSFIGQM
+575 LEAEPSFIGQL
-586 IEQGPLRGTMG
+586 IEQGPLRGTLG

-628 QTLKALS
+628 ETIKALS

-643 QEARKA
+643 LEARKA
-649 AGLTGASTM
+649 AGLAGASTM
-658 TGLLDTEKPYR
+658 TGLLNTEKPYR
-669 IDLTG
+669 VDLTG

>member
-1 MAYENVD
+1 MAYENVE
-8 RVKRNVMAMIDKG
+8 RIRQNLITMVDKK
-21 APSEHLDKYLK
+21 APIEHINKYLK
-32 EEGFTQESFTKA
+32 EEGFTQESFAKA

-50 SGGKTSEFG
+50 AGGKTSEYG

-65 QGATFGFADELEALT
+65 QGATFGFADELESLM

-122 ALLPFLGTARYA
+122 ALVPFLGTAKYA
-134 QMAREASPLVRA
+134 QMAKEAAPLVRA
-146 GVTSGASAVTGAL
+146 GVTAGASAVTGAL
-159 TGALGGAGAAGVGER
+159 TGALGGAGASGVGER

-181 GALGGLVGGAAPAV
+181 GVFGGLVGGAAPV
-195 TKGIGMAGSKVVDV
+195 VSKGIGATGSKVVDV
-209 TSGIPVVQQVGKAV
+209 TSGIPVVQQVGKAI
-223 GLATG
+223 GMATG
-228 QSVDYANR
+228 QTVDAANR

-257 MILASANLERT
+257 MIAAA
-268 ITGTTKPVGIVDIA
+268 TKPVGIVDIA
-282 GENVRSLADVA
+282 GENVKSLADVV

-334 EYTTAIAQRQQ
+334 EYTTAIAKRQKQ
-345 QVSSPLYQKAYAYGE
+345 LSSPLYEKAYAYGE
-360 VTDPKVLKFLELPQF
+360 VTDPNVLKYLELPQF
-375 KKAAKEAQDLLA
+375 KTAAKEAQGLLA
-387 AEGRSVDMSMPTV
+387 AEGRTVDMSRPTV
-400 EVLDQ
+400 ETLDNI
-405 VKRGLDV
+405 KRGLDA
-412 LIKKETDPF
+412 LIEKETDSF
-421 GKITDL
+421 GKVSKL
-427 GRIYKNKKNEFLSEL
+427 GQIYKTKKNEFLSEL
-442 DTAVPDFGRAR
+442 DSAVPDFGKAR
-453 AAFAGEAELLDA
+453 AAYAGEAELLDA
-465 TKLGKDFYKQTAAE
+465 TKLGKDFYKQTASE
-479 ANRTFAKLSP
+479 ANRTFAALSP

-496 VGALDAVKEKIT
+496 VGALDAVKEKIQ

-524 AERDRVSSLFP
+524 SERNRVSSLFP
-535 DTDTF
+535 DDATF

-560 LGNSATFERQIAGQA
+560 LGNSATAERQLGMQG
-575 LEAEPSFIGQM
+575 LEAEPSFLGQL
-586 IEQGPLRGTMG
+586 IEQGPLKGTLG

-616 MLFKLGDPRANL
+616 MLFKLGDPRANID
-628 QTLKALS
+628 TLKALS

-643 QEARKA
+643 QEAKKA

-658 TGLLDTEKPYR
+658 TGLLNTEKPYR
-669 IDLTG
+669 VDLTG
-674 MANPD
+674 MANQD

>member
-1 MAYENVD
+1 MAYENVE
-8 RVKRNVMAMIDKG
+8 RIRNNLITMVDKNAPID
-21 APSEHLDKYLK
+21 HIDKYLK
-32 EEGFTQESFTKA
+32 EEGFTQETFAKA
-44 LDLVKQ
+44 LELVKKT
-50 SGGKTSEFG
+50 GGKTAEFG

-99 KQKYGQ
+99 KQRYGQ

-116 AGGLPY
+116 AGSLPY
-122 ALLPFLGTARYA
+122 ALLPFLGTAKYA
-134 QMAREASPLVRA
+134 QMAKDAAPLVRA
-146 GVTSGASAVTGAL
+146 GVTAGASAVTGAI
-159 TGALGGAGAAGVGER
+159 TGALGGAGAAGTGER

-181 GALGGLVGGAAPAV
+181 GKFGALVGGAAPAV
-195 TKGIGMAGSKVVDV
+195 TKGVGMAGSKVVDV

-228 QSVDYANR
+228 QTIDAANR

-242 EALYRDK
+242 EAMYRDK

-257 MILASANLERT
+257 MIQAA
-268 ITGTTKPVGIVDIA
+268 TKPVGIVDIA
-282 GENVRSLADVA
+282 GENVKSLADVA
-293 QKYPSTARQ
+293 QKYPSEARQ
-302 TAKTALEERAA
+302 AAKLALEERAA
-313 GQGERI
+313 GQAGRI

-334 EYTTAIAQRQQ
+334 DYTTAIAQRQK
-345 QVSSPLYQKAYAYGE
+345 QVSSPLYQKAYSYGE
-360 VTDPKVLKFLELPQF
+360 VTEPSVLKFLELPQF
-375 KKAAKEAQDLLA
+375 KTAAKEAQALLA
-387 AEGRSVDMSMPTV
+387 AEGRTVDMSRPTV
-400 EVLDQ
+400 ETLDNI
-405 VKRGLDV
+405 KRGLDV
-412 LIKKETDPF
+412 LIEKETDSF
-421 GKITDL
+421 GKVSKL
-427 GRIYKNKKNEFLSEL
+427 GNIYKNKKNEFLSEL

-465 TKLGKDFYKQTAAE
+465 TKLGQDFYKQTAAE

-496 VGALDAVKEKIT
+496 VGALDAVKTKIQ

-524 AERDRVSSLFP
+524 EERQRVSSLFP
-535 DTDTF
+535 DDATF

-549 ESMMRKTQEKI
+549 ESMMRKTQEKV
-560 LGNSATFERQIAGQA
+560 LGNSATAERQLGMQQ
-575 LEAEPSFIGQM
+575 LEAEPSFIGQL
-586 IEQGPLRGTMG
+586 IEQGPLRGTLG

-616 MLFKLGDPRANL
+616 MLFKLGDPRANID
-628 QTLKALS
+628 TLKALS

-643 QEARKA
+643 LEAKKA

-658 TGLLDTEKPYR
+658 TGLLNTEKPYR
-669 IDLTG
+669 VDLTG

>member
-1 MAYENVD
+1 MAYDNIERIRENLIKMVD
-8 RVKRNVMAMIDKG
+8 KN
-21 APSEHLDKYLK
+21 APISHIDKYLK
-32 EEGFTQESFTKA
+32 EEGFTQESFAKA

-50 SGGKTSEFG
+50 TGGKTAEFG

-122 ALLPFLGTARYA
+122 ALLPFLGTAKYA
-134 QMAREASPLVRA
+134 QMASQAAPLVRA
-146 GVTSGASAVTGAL
+146 GVTAGASAVTGAL

-181 GALGGLVGGAAPAV
+181 GTLGGLVGGAAPAV
-195 TKGIGMAGSKVVDV
+195 TKGLGMAGSKIVDV
-209 TSGIPVVQQVGKAV
+209 TSGIPVVQQVGKAI
-223 GLATG
+223 GMATG
-228 QSVDYANR
+228 QTVDAANR

-242 EALYRDK
+242 EAMYRDK

-257 MILASANLERT
+257 MIAAA
-268 ITGTTKPVGIVDIA
+268 TKPVGIVDIA
-282 GENVRSLADVA
+282 GENVKSLADVV
-293 QKYPSTARQ
+293 QKYPSTSRQ

-334 EYTTAIAQRQQ
+334 EYTTAIAKRQKE
-345 QVSSPLYQKAYAYGE
+345 VSSPLYQKAYAYGE
-360 VTDPKVLKFLELPQF
+360 VTDPAVLKFLELPQF
-375 KKAAKEAQDLLA
+375 KTAAKEAQGLLA
-387 AEGRSVDMSMPTV
+387 AEGRAVDMSRPTV
-400 EVLDQ
+400 ETLDNI
-405 VKRGLDV
+405 KRGLDA
-412 LIKKETDPF
+412 LIEKETDSF
-421 GKITDL
+421 GKVTKL
-427 GRIYKNKKNEFLSEL
+427 GQIYKTKKNEFLSEL
-442 DTAVPDFGRAR
+442 DSAVPDFGKAR

-465 TKLGKDFYKQTAAE
+465 TKLGKDFYKQTASE
-479 ANRTFAKLSP
+479 ANRTFANLSP

-496 VGALDAVKEKIT
+496 VGALDAVKEKIQS
-508 TAKDTADIRKR
+508 AKDTADIRKR

-524 AERDRVSSLFP
+524 SERDRVSSLFP
-535 DTDTF
+535 DNDTF

-549 ESMMRKTQEKI
+549 ESVMRKTQEKI
-560 LGNSATFERQIAGQA
+560 LGNSATAERQLGIQG
-575 LEAEPSFIGQM
+575 LEAEPSFLGQM
-586 IEQGPLRGTMG
+586 IEQGPLRGTLG

-616 MLFKLGDPRANL
+616 MLFKLGDPRANIE
-628 QTLKALS
+628 TLKGLS
-635 AYEKYLLE
+635 AYEKYLLDL
-643 QEARKA
+643 EAKKA

-669 IDLTG
+669 VDLTG
-674 MANPD
+674 MANP

>member
-1 MAYENVD
+1 MAYENVE
-8 RVKRNVMAMIDKG
+8 RIRENLIKMVDKN
-21 APSEHLDKYLK
+21 APVDHIDKYLK
-32 EEGFTQESFTKA
+32 EEGFTQESFAKA
-44 LDLVKQ
+44 LDLVKK
-50 SGGKTSEFG
+50 SGGKTAEYG
-59 AGRSLA
+59 VGRSLA

-80 KSLAGQGTYEQNLA
+80 KSLVGQGTYEQNLA

-99 KQKYGQ
+99 KQKFGQ
-105 QNPKTALATEI
+105 QNPKTALGTEI

-146 GVTSGASAVTGAL
+146 GVTAGASAVTGAV

-181 GALGGLVGGAAPAV
+181 GTLGGIVGGAAPAV
-195 TKGIGMAGSKVVDV
+195 TKGIGAAGSRVVDV

-228 QSVDYANR
+228 QTVDAANR

-242 EALYRDK
+242 EAMYRDK

-257 MILASANLERT
+257 MIAAA
-268 ITGTTKPVGIVDIA
+268 TKPVGIVDVA

-293 QKYPSTARQ
+293 QKYPSEARQ
-302 TAKTALEERAA
+302 AAKLALEERGA
-313 GQGERI
+313 GQAERI
-319 QGDISK
+319 QADISK

-334 EYTTAIAQRQQ
+334 EYTNAIAQRQKQ
-345 QVSSPLYQKAYAYGE
+345 LSSPLYQKAYAYGE
-360 VTDPKVLKFLELPQF
+360 VTDPAVLKFLELPQF
-375 KKAAKEAQDLLA
+375 KTAAKEAQALLA
-387 AEGRSVDMSMPTV
+387 AEGRTVDMSRPTV
-400 EVLDQ
+400 ETLDNI
-405 VKRGLDV
+405 KRGLDA
-412 LIKKETDPF
+412 LIEKETDSF
-421 GKITDL
+421 GKVSKL
-427 GRIYKNKKNEFLSEL
+427 GQIYKTKKNEFLSEL
-442 DTAVPDFGRAR
+442 DSAVPDFGKAR

-465 TKLGKDFYKQTAAE
+465 TKLGKDFYKQTATE

-496 VGALDAVKEKIT
+496 VGALDAVKEKIQ

-524 AERDRVSSLFP
+524 AERNRVSSLFP
-535 DTDTF
+535 DDATF

-549 ESMMRKTQEKI
+549 ESVMRRTQEKI
-560 LGNSATFERQIAGQA
+560 LGNSATAERQLGMQQ
-575 LEAEPSFIGQM
+575 LEAEPSFLGQL
-586 IEQGPLRGTMG
+586 IEQGPLRGTIG

-628 QTLKALS
+628 ETLKSLS

-643 QEARKA
+643 QEAKKA

-669 IDLTG
+669 VDLTG
-674 MANPD
+674 MANP

>member
-1 MAYENVD
+1 MAYENVE
-8 RVKRNVMAMIDKG
+8 RVKQNLIKMIDKN
-21 APSEHLDKYLK
+21 APIDDVNKYLK
-32 EEGFTQESFTKA
+32 EEGFTQDSFAKA
-44 LDLVKQ
+44 LDLVKK
-50 SGGKTSEFG
+50 SGGRTSEYG

-65 QGATFGFADELEALT
+65 QGATFGFADELESLM
-80 KSLAGQGTYEQNLA
+80 KSLSGQGSYEQNLA

-105 QNPKTALATEI
+105 ENPKTALATEI

-134 QMAREASPLVRA
+134 QMARDAAPLVRA
-146 GVTSGASAVTGAL
+146 GVTAGASAVTGAL

-181 GALGGLVGGAAPAV
+181 GTLGGLVGGAAPV
-195 TKGIGMAGSKVVDV
+195 LTKGVGMAGSKVVDV
-209 TSGIPVVQQVGKAV
+209 TSGIPVLQQVGKAV
-223 GLATG
+223 GVATG

-257 MILASANLERT
+257 MILASANLEKT
-268 ITGTTKPVGIVDIA
+268 ITRTTKPVGIADIA

-302 TAKTALEERAA
+302 VAKTALEERAA

-319 QGDISK
+319 QADISK

-334 EYTTAIAQRQQ
+334 EYTAAIAQRQRE
-345 QVSSPLYQKAYAYGE
+345 VSSPLYQKAYAYGE
-360 VTDPKVLKFLELPQF
+360 VTDPNVLKYLELPQF
-375 KKAAKEAQDLLA
+375 KTATKEAQGLLA
-387 AEGRSVDMSMPTV
+387 AEGRTVDMSRPTV
-400 EVLDQ
+400 ETLDNI
-405 VKRGLDV
+405 KRGLDA
-412 LIKKETDPF
+412 LIFAQIKEGKLSEL
-421 GKITDL
+421 GKI
-427 GRIYKNKKNEFLSEL
+427 YKKKKNEFLSEL

-465 TKLGKDFYKQTAAE
+465 TKLGQDFYKQTSSE
-479 ANRTFAKLSP
+479 ANRTFAKLSA

-496 VGALDAVKEKIT
+496 VGALDAVKEKIIS
-508 TAKDTADIRKR
+508 AKDTADIRKK

-524 AERDRVSSLFP
+524 AERSRVSSLFP
-535 DTDTF
+535 DDATF

-560 LGNSATFERQIAGQA
+560 LGNSATFERQIAGQS
-575 LEAEPSFIGQM
+575 LEAEPSFIGQL
-586 IEQGPLRGTMG
+586 IEQGPLRGTLG

-628 QTLKALS
+628 ETLKALS

-658 TGLLDTEKPYR
+658 TGLLNTEKPYR
-669 IDLTG
+669 VDLTG

>member
-1 MAYENVD
+1 MAYENVE
-8 RVKRNVMAMIDKG
+8 RVRQNLIKMIDKK
-21 APSEHLDKYLK
+21 APIEHIDKYLK
-32 EEGFTQESFTKA
+32 EEGFTQESFAKA

-50 SGGKTSEFG
+50 AGGKTAEYG

-65 QGATFGFADELEALT
+65 QGATFGFADELEALM

-99 KQKYGQ
+99 KQRYGQ
-105 QNPKTALATEI
+105 QNPKTALATEL

-122 ALLPFLGTARYA
+122 ALVPFLGTAKYA
-134 QMAREASPLVRA
+134 QMAKEAAPLVRA
-146 GVTSGASAVTGAL
+146 GVTAGASAVTGAL
-159 TGALGGAGAAGVGER
+159 TGALGGAGGAGVGER
-174 MAGAQAG
+174 MAGAQT
-181 GALGGLVGGAAPAV
+181 GATFGGLVGGAAPV
-195 TKGIGMAGSKVVDV
+195 VSKGVGMAGSKVVDV
-209 TSGIPVVQQVGKAV
+209 TSGIPAIQQVGKAV

-228 QSVDYANR
+228 QTIDAANR

-257 MILASANLERT
+257 MIAAA
-268 ITGTTKPVGIVDIA
+268 TKPVGIVDIA
-282 GENVRSLADVA
+282 GENVKSLADVV
-293 QKYPSTARQ
+293 QKYPSEARQ
-302 TAKTALEERAA
+302 AAKLALEERAA

-334 EYTTAIAQRQQ
+334 EYTTAIAQRQKQ
-345 QVSSPLYQKAYAYGE
+345 LSSPLYQKAYSYGE
-360 VTDPKVLKFLELPQF
+360 VTDPNVLKFLELPQF
-375 KKAAKEAQDLLA
+375 KTAAKKAQELLA
-387 AEGRSVDMSMPTV
+387 AEGRTVDMSRPTV
-400 EVLDQ
+400 ETLDNI
-405 VKRGLDV
+405 KRGLDV
-412 LIKKETDPF
+412 LIEAETDAF
-421 GKITDL
+421 GKVSKL
-427 GRIYKNKKNEFLSEL
+427 GNIYKTKKNEFLSEL
-442 DTAVPDFGRAR
+442 DSAVPDFGKAR

-465 TKLGKDFYKQTAAE
+465 TKLGKDFYKQTASE
-479 ANRTFAKLSP
+479 ANRTFAALSP

-496 VGALDAVKEKIT
+496 VGALDAVKEKIQ

-524 AERDRVSSLFP
+524 AERNRVSALFP
-535 DTDTF
+535 DDATF

-560 LGNSATFERQIAGQA
+560 LGNSATAERQLGMQQ
-575 LEAEPSFIGQM
+575 LEAEPSFIGQL
-586 IEQGPLRGTMG
+586 IEQGPLKGTLG

-616 MLFKLGDPRANL
+616 MLFKLGDPRANI
-628 QTLKALS
+628 QTLQGLS
-635 AYEKYLLE
+635 AYEKYLLDL
-643 QEARKA
+643 EAKKA

-658 TGLLDTEKPYR
+658 TGLLNTEKPYR
-669 IDLTG
+669 VDLTG

>member
-1 MAYENVD
+1 MAYENVE
-8 RVKRNVMAMIDKG
+8 RVRQNLIKMIDKK
-21 APSEHLDKYLK
+21 APIEHIDKYLK
-32 EEGFTQESFTKA
+32 EEGFTQESFAKA

-50 SGGKTSEFG
+50 AGGKTAEYG

-65 QGATFGFADELEALT
+65 QGATFGFADELEALA
-80 KSLAGQGTYEQNLA
+80 KSLSGQGTYEQNLA

-99 KQKYGQ
+99 KQRYGQ
-105 QNPKTALATEI
+105 QNPKTALATEL

-122 ALLPFLGTARYA
+122 ALVPFLGTAKYA
-134 QMAREASPLVRA
+134 QMAKEAAPLVRA
-146 GVTSGASAVTGAL
+146 GVTAGASAVTGAL
-159 TGALGGAGAAGVGER
+159 TGALGGAGGAGVGER
-174 MAGAQAG
+174 MAGAQT
-181 GALGGLVGGAAPAV
+181 GATFGGLVGGAAPV
-195 TKGIGMAGSKVVDV
+195 VSKGVGMAGSKVVDV
-209 TSGIPVVQQVGKAV
+209 TSGIPVVQQVGKAIGV
-223 GLATG
+223 ATG
-228 QSVDYANR
+228 QTVDAANR

-257 MILASANLERT
+257 MIAAA
-268 ITGTTKPVGIVDIA
+268 TKPVGIVDIA
-282 GENVRSLADVA
+282 GENVKSLADVV
-293 QKYPSTARQ
+293 QKYPSEARQ
-302 TAKTALEERAA
+302 AAKLALEERAT

-319 QGDISK
+319 QSDISK

-345 QVSSPLYQKAYAYGE
+345 KIASPLYKAAYDFGE
-360 VTDPKVLKFLELPQF
+360 VTDPKVLKFLKLPQF
-375 KKAAKEAQDLLA
+375 ETAAKKAQELLA
-387 AEGRSVDMSMPTV
+387 AEGRAVDMSMPTV

-412 LIKKETDPF
+412 LIFNEIKDGKLSQL
-421 GKITDL
+421 GKI
-427 GRIYKNKKNEFLSEL
+427 YKDKKNEFLAQL
-442 DTAVPDFGRAR
+442 DKSVPDYGKAR
-453 AAFAGEAELLDA
+453 AAYAGEAELLDA
-465 TKLGKDFYKQTAAE
+465 TKLGKDFYKQTASE
-479 ANRTFAKLSP
+479 ANRTFAALSP

-496 VGALDAVKEKIT
+496 VGALDAVKEKIQ

-524 AERDRVSSLFP
+524 AERNRVSALFP
-535 DTDTF
+535 DDATF

-560 LGNSATFERQIAGQA
+560 LGNSATAERQLGMQQ
-575 LEAEPSFIGQM
+575 LEAEPSFIGQL
-586 IEQGPLRGTMG
+586 IEQGPLKGTLG

-616 MLFKLGDPRANL
+616 MLFKLGDPRANI
-628 QTLKALS
+628 QTLQGLS
-635 AYEKYLLE
+635 AYEKYLLDL
-643 QEARKA
+643 EAKKA

-658 TGLLDTEKPYR
+658 TGLLNTEKPYR
-669 IDLTG
+669 VDLTG

>member
-1 MAYENVD
+1 MAYENVE
-8 RVKRNVMAMIDKG
+8 RIRENLIKMVDKN
-21 APSEHLDKYLK
+21 APVDHIDKYLK
-32 EEGFTQESFTKA
+32 EEGFTQESFAKA
-44 LDLVKQ
+44 LDLVKK
-50 SGGKTSEFG
+50 SGGKTAEYG
-59 AGRSLA
+59 VGRSLA

-80 KSLAGQGTYEQNLA
+80 KSLVGQGTYEQNLA

-99 KQKYGQ
+99 KQKFGQ
-105 QNPKTALATEI
+105 QNPKTALGTEI

-146 GVTSGASAVTGAL
+146 GVTAGASAVTGAL

-181 GALGGLVGGAAPAV
+181 GTLGGIVGGAAPAV
-195 TKGIGMAGSKVVDV
+195 TRGIGAAGSRVVDV

-228 QSVDYANR
+228 QTVDAANR

-242 EALYRDK
+242 EAMYRDK

-257 MILASANLERT
+257 MIAAA
-268 ITGTTKPVGIVDIA
+268 TKPVGIVDVA

-293 QKYPSTARQ
+293 QKYPSEARQ
-302 TAKTALEERAA
+302 AAKLALEERGA
-313 GQGERI
+313 GQAERI
-319 QGDISK
+319 QADISK

-334 EYTTAIAQRQQ
+334 EYTNAIAQRQKQ
-345 QVSSPLYQKAYAYGE
+345 LSSPLYQKAYAYGE
-360 VTDPKVLKFLELPQF
+360 VTDPAVLKFLELPQF
-375 KKAAKEAQDLLA
+375 KKAAKEAQELLA

-412 LIKKETDPF
+412 LIKRETDPF
-421 GKITDL
+421 GKMTDL

-442 DTAVPDFGRAR
+442 DSAVPDFGKAR

-465 TKLGKDFYKQTAAE
+465 TKLGKDFYKQTATE

-496 VGALDAVKEKIT
+496 VGALDAVKEKIQ

-524 AERDRVSSLFP
+524 AERNRVSSLFP
-535 DTDTF
+535 DDATF

-549 ESMMRKTQEKI
+549 ESVMRRTQEKI
-560 LGNSATFERQIAGQA
+560 LGNSATAERQLGMQQ
-575 LEAEPSFIGQM
+575 LEAEPSFLGQL
-586 IEQGPLRGTMG
+586 IEQGPLRGTIG

-616 MLFKLGDPRANL
+616 MLFKLGDPRANI
-628 QTLKALS
+628 QTLKGLS

-643 QEARKA
+643 QEAKKA

-669 IDLTG
+669 VDLTG
-674 MANPD
+674 MANP

>member
-1 MAYENVD
+1 MAYENIERIRENLIKMVD
-8 RVKRNVMAMIDKG
+8 KN
-21 APSEHLDKYLK
+21 APIAHIDKYLK
-32 EEGFTQESFTKA
+32 EEGFTQESFAKA
-44 LDLVKQ
+44 LNLVKQ
-50 SGGKTSEFG
+50 SGGKTAEFG

-65 QGATFGFADELEALT
+65 QGATFGFADELESLI

-105 QNPKTALATEI
+105 QNPKTALTTEI

-134 QMAREASPLVRA
+134 QMAREAAPMVRA
-146 GVTSGASAVTGAL
+146 GVTAGSSAVTGAL
-159 TGALGGAGAAGVGER
+159 TGALSGAGGAGIGER

-181 GALGGLVGGAAPAV
+181 GALGGIVGGAAPAV
-195 TKGIGMAGSKVVDV
+195 TKGVGMAGSKVVDV
-209 TSGIPVVQQVGKAV
+209 TSGIPVVQQAGKAI

-228 QSVDYANR
+228 QTVDAANR

-242 EALYRDK
+242 EAMYRDK

-257 MILASANLERT
+257 MIQAA
-268 ITGTTKPVGIVDIA
+268 TKPVGIVDIA

-293 QKYPSTARQ
+293 QKYPSEARQ
-302 TAKTALEERAA
+302 AAKLALEERAA

-334 EYTTAIAQRQQ
+334 EYTTAIAQRQK

-375 KKAAKEAQDLLA
+375 KTATKEAQALLA
-387 AEGRSVDMSMPTV
+387 AEGRTVDMSRPTV
-400 EVLDQ
+400 ETLDNI
-405 VKRGLDV
+405 KRGLDA
-412 LIKKETDPF
+412 LIEKETDSF
-421 GKITDL
+421 GKVTKL
-427 GRIYKNKKNEFLSEL
+427 GQIYKTKKNEFLSEL
-442 DTAVPDFGRAR
+442 DSAVPDFGRAR

-524 AERDRVSSLFP
+524 AERQRVSSLFP
-535 DTDTF
+535 DDATF

-549 ESMMRKTQEKI
+549 ESIMRKTQEKI
-560 LGNSATFERQIAGQA
+560 LGNSATVERQLGVQS
-575 LEAEPSFIGQM
+575 LEAEPSFIGQL

-628 QTLKALS
+628 ETLKGLS
-635 AYEKYLLE
+635 AYEKYLLDL
-643 QEARKA
+643 EAKKA

-669 IDLTG
+669 VDLTG
-674 MANPD
+674 MAN

>member
-1 MAYENVD
+1 MAYENIERIRENLIKMVD
-8 RVKRNVMAMIDKG
+8 KS
-21 APSEHLDKYLK
+21 APITDIDKYLK
-32 EEGFTQESFTKA
+32 EEGFTQESFAKA
-44 LDLVKQ
+44 LNLVKQ
-50 SGGKTSEFG
+50 SGGKTAEFG

-65 QGATFGFADELEALT
+65 QGATFGFADELESLV
-80 KSLAGQGTYEQNLA
+80 KSLAGKGTYEQNLA

-122 ALLPFLGTARYA
+122 ALVPFLGTAKYA
-134 QMAREASPLVRA
+134 QMAREAAPLARA
-146 GVTSGASAVTGAL
+146 GITAGTSATTGAL
-159 TGALGGAGAAGVGER
+159 TGALSGAGGAGVGER

-181 GALGGLVGGAAPAV
+181 GTFGGIVGGAAPIV
-195 TKGIGMAGSKVVDV
+195 TKGIGMAGSKAVDV

-228 QSVDYANR
+228 QTVDAANR

-242 EALYRDK
+242 EAMYRDK

-257 MILASANLERT
+257 MIQAA
-268 ITGTTKPVGIVDIA
+268 TKPVGIVDIA

-293 QKYPSTARQ
+293 QKYPSEARQ
-302 TAKTALEERAA
+302 AAKVALEERAA

-334 EYTTAIAQRQQ
+334 EYTTAIAKRQQ
-345 QVSSPLYQKAYAYGE
+345 QLSSPLYQKAYSYGQ

-387 AEGRSVDMSMPTV
+387 AEGRAVDMSMPTV

-412 LIKKETDPF
+412 LIKRETDPF

-442 DTAVPDFGRAR
+442 DSAVPDYGRAR

-496 VGALDAVKEKIT
+496 VGALDAVKEKIQ

-524 AERDRVSSLFP
+524 AERNRVSSLFP
-535 DTDTF
+535 DQDTF

-549 ESMMRKTQEKI
+549 ESIMRRTQEKI
-560 LGNSATFERQIAGQA
+560 LGNSATAERQLGMQQ
-575 LEAEPSFIGQM
+575 LEVEPSFLGQL

-611 EELGP
+611 EQLGP

-628 QTLKALS
+628 ETLKGLS
-635 AYEKYLLE
+635 AYEKYLLDL
-643 QEARKA
+643 EAKKA

-669 IDLTG
+669 VDLTG
-674 MANPD
+674 MAN

>member
-1 MAYENVD
+1 MAYENVE
-8 RVKRNVMAMIDKG
+8 RVRKNLIIMVDKNAPID
-21 APSEHLDKYLK
+21 DINKYLK
-32 EEGFTQESFTKA
+32 EEGFTQETFTKA

-50 SGGKTSEFG
+50 SGGKTAEYG

-65 QGATFGFADELEALT
+65 QGATFGFADELESLM
-80 KSLAGQGTYEQNLA
+80 KSLSGQGSYEQNLA

-105 QNPKTALATEI
+105 ENPKTAIATEI

-134 QMAREASPLVRA
+134 QMAKDAAPLVRA
-146 GVTSGASAVTGAL
+146 GVTAGASAVTGAL

-174 MAGAQAG
+174 VAGAQAG
-181 GALGGLVGGAAPAV
+181 GILGGLVGGAAPVVA
-195 TKGIGMAGSKVVDV
+195 KGVGMAGGKVVDV

-228 QSVDYANR
+228 QSIDYANR

-257 MILASANLERT
+257 MIAAA
-268 ITGTTKPVGIVDIA
+268 TKPVGLVDIA

-334 EYTTAIAQRQQ
+334 EYTTAIAQRQK
-345 QVSSPLYQKAYAYGE
+345 QVSTPLYQKAYSYGE
-360 VTDPKVLKFLELPQF
+360 VTDPSVLKYLELPQF
-375 KKAAKEAQDLLA
+375 KTATKKAQELLA
-387 AEGRSVDMSMPTV
+387 AEGRTVDMSRPTV
-400 EVLDQ
+400 ETLDNI
-405 VKRGLDV
+405 KRGLDV
-412 LIKKETDPF
+412 LIDAETDAF
-421 GKITDL
+421 GKVSKL
-427 GRIYKNKKNEFLSEL
+427 GNIYKNKKNEFLSEL

-465 TKLGKDFYKQTAAE
+465 TKLGKDFYKQTASE

-524 AERDRVSSLFP
+524 AERSRVSSLFP
-535 DTDTF
+535 DDATF

-560 LGNSATFERQIAGQA
+560 LGNSATFERQIAGQG
-575 LEAEPSFIGQM
+575 LEAEPSFIGQL
-586 IEQGPLRGTMG
+586 IEQGPLKGTLG

-616 MLFKLGDPRANL
+616 MLFKLGDPRANI
-628 QTLKALS
+628 QTLQGLS
-635 AYEKYLLE
+635 AYEKYLLDL
-643 QEARKA
+643 EAKKA

-658 TGLLDTEKPYR
+658 TGLLNTEKPYR
-669 IDLTG
+669 VDLTG

>member
-1 MAYENVD
+1 MAYENVE
-8 RVKRNVMAMIDKG
+8 RVRKNLITMVDKNAPID
-21 APSEHLDKYLK
+21 DINKYLK
-32 EEGFTQESFTKA
+32 EEGFTQDSFAKA
-44 LDLVKQ
+44 LDLVKK
-50 SGGKTSEFG
+50 SGGRTSEYG

-65 QGATFGFADELEALT
+65 QGATFGFADELEALA
-80 KSLAGQGTYEQNLA
+80 KSLSGKGTYEQNMA

-99 KQKYGQ
+99 KQTYGQ

-134 QMAREASPLVRA
+134 QMAKDAAPLVRA
-146 GVTSGASAVTGAL
+146 GVTAGASAVTGAL

-174 MAGAQAG
+174 VAGAQAG
-181 GALGGLVGGAAPAV
+181 GTLGGLVGGAAPVV
-195 TKGIGMAGSKVVDV
+195 TKGIGAAGSKVVDV
-209 TSGIPVVQQVGKAV
+209 TSGIPVLQQVGKAV
-223 GLATG
+223 GVATG

-257 MILASANLERT
+257 MILAA
-268 ITGTTKPVGIVDIA
+268 TKPVGIVDIA
-282 GENVRSLADVA
+282 GENVKSLADVA

-334 EYTTAIAQRQQ
+334 EYTTVIAQRQK

-360 VTDPKVLKFLELPQF
+360 VTEPSVLKYLELPQF
-375 KKAAKEAQDLLA
+375 KTAAKEAQTLLA
-387 AEGRSVDMSMPTV
+387 AEGRTVDMSRPTV
-400 EVLDQ
+400 ETLDNI
-405 VKRGLDV
+405 KRGLDA
-412 LIKKETDPF
+412 LIEKETDSF
-421 GKITDL
+421 GKVSKL
-427 GRIYKNKKNEFLSEL
+427 GTIYKNKKNEFLSEL

-465 TKLGKDFYKQTAAE
+465 TKLGQDFYKQTAAE
-479 ANRTFAKLSP
+479 ANRTFAKLSA

-524 AERDRVSSLFP
+524 AERSRVSSLFP
-535 DTDTF
+535 DDATF

-549 ESMMRKTQEKI
+549 ESMMRRTQEKI
-560 LGNSATFERQIAGQA
+560 LGNSATFERQIAGQS
-575 LEAEPSFIGQM
+575 LEAEPSFIGQL
-586 IEQGPLRGTMG
+586 IEQGPLRGTLG

-628 QTLKALS
+628 ETLKALS

-643 QEARKA
+643 LEAKKA
-649 AGLTGASTM
+649 AGLAGASTM
-658 TGLLDTEKPYR
+658 TGLLNTEKPYR
-669 IDLTG
+669 VDLTG

>member
-1 MAYENVD
+1 MAYENVE
-8 RVKRNVMAMIDKG
+8 RVRQNLIKMIDKK
-21 APSEHLDKYLK
+21 APIEHIDKYLK
-32 EEGFTQESFTKA
+32 EEGFTQESFAKA

-50 SGGKTSEFG
+50 AGGKTAEYG

-65 QGATFGFADELEALT
+65 QGATFGFADELESLM

-99 KQKYGQ
+99 KQRYGQ
-105 QNPKTALATEI
+105 QNPKTALATEL

-122 ALLPFLGTARYA
+122 ALVPFLGTAKYA
-134 QMAREASPLVRA
+134 QMAKEAAPLVRA
-146 GVTSGASAVTGAL
+146 GVTAGASAVTGAL
-159 TGALGGAGAAGVGER
+159 TGALGGAGGAGVGER
-174 MAGAQAG
+174 MAGAQT
-181 GALGGLVGGAAPAV
+181 GATFGGLVGGAAPV
-195 TKGIGMAGSKVVDV
+195 VSKGVGMAGSKVVDV
-209 TSGIPVVQQVGKAV
+209 TSGIPAIQQVGKAV

-228 QSVDYANR
+228 QTIDAANR

-257 MILASANLERT
+257 MIAAA
-268 ITGTTKPVGIVDIA
+268 TKPVGIVDIA
-282 GENVRSLADVA
+282 GENVKSLADVV
-293 QKYPSTARQ
+293 QKYPSEARQ
-302 TAKTALEERAA
+302 AAKLALEERAA

-334 EYTTAIAQRQQ
+334 EYTTAIAQRQKQ
-345 QVSSPLYQKAYAYGE
+345 LSSPLYQKAYSYGE
-360 VTDPKVLKFLELPQF
+360 VTDPNVLKFLELPQF
-375 KKAAKEAQDLLA
+375 KTAAKKAQELLA
-387 AEGRSVDMSMPTV
+387 AEGRTVDMSRPTV
-400 EVLDQ
+400 ETLDNI
-405 VKRGLDV
+405 KRGLDV
-412 LIKKETDPF
+412 LIEAETDAF
-421 GKITDL
+421 GKVSKL
-427 GRIYKNKKNEFLSEL
+427 GNIYKTKKNEFLSEL
-442 DTAVPDFGRAR
+442 DSAVPDFGKAR

-465 TKLGKDFYKQTAAE
+465 TKLGKDFYKQTASE
-479 ANRTFAKLSP
+479 ANRTFAALSP

-496 VGALDAVKEKIT
+496 VGALDAVKEKIQ

-524 AERDRVSSLFP
+524 AERNRVSALFP
-535 DTDTF
+535 DDATF

-560 LGNSATFERQIAGQA
+560 LGNSATAERQLGMQQ
-575 LEAEPSFIGQM
+575 LEAEPSFIGQL
-586 IEQGPLRGTMG
+586 IEQGPLKGTLG

-616 MLFKLGDPRANL
+616 MLFKLGDPRANI
-628 QTLKALS
+628 QTLQGLS
-635 AYEKYLLE
+635 AYEKYLLDL
-643 QEARKA
+643 EAKKA

-658 TGLLDTEKPYR
+658 TGLLNTEKPYR
-669 IDLTG
+669 VDLTG

>member
-1 MAYENVD
+1 MAYENVE
-8 RVKRNVMAMIDKG
+8 RVRENLIKMIDKK
-21 APSEHLDKYLK
+21 APIEHIDKYLK
-32 EEGFTQESFTKA
+32 EEGFTQDSFAKA

-50 SGGKTSEFG
+50 AGGRTAEFG
-59 AGRSLA
+59 IGRSLA
-65 QGATFGFADELEALT
+65 QGATFGFADELESLM

-99 KQKYGQ
+99 KQKFGQ
-105 QNPKTALATEI
+105 QNPKTALTSEI
-116 AGGLPY
+116 VGGLPY
-122 ALLPFLGTARYA
+122 ALVPFLGTAKYA
-134 QMAREASPLVRA
+134 QMAKDAAPLVRA
-146 GVTSGASAVTGAL
+146 GVTAGASAVTGAL

-174 MAGAQAG
+174 MAGAQTG
-181 GALGGLVGGAAPAV
+181 GTLGGLVGGAAPAV
-195 TKGIGMAGSKVVDV
+195 AKGVGMAGSKVVDV
-209 TSGIPVVQQVGKAV
+209 TSGIPVLQQVGKAV
-223 GLATG
+223 GAATG
-228 QSVDYANR
+228 QTVDAANR

-257 MILASANLERT
+257 MIAAA
-268 ITGTTKPVGIVDIA
+268 TKPVGIVDIA
-282 GENVRSLADVA
+282 GENVKSLADVV

-334 EYTTAIAQRQQ
+334 EYTTAIAQRQKQ
-345 QVSSPLYQKAYAYGE
+345 LSSPLYQKAYAYGE
-360 VTDPKVLKFLELPQF
+360 VTDPNVLKYLELPQF
-375 KKAAKEAQDLLA
+375 KVAAKKAQELLA
-387 AEGRSVDMSMPTV
+387 AEGRTVDMSRPTV
-400 EVLDQ
+400 ETLDNI
-405 VKRGLDV
+405 KRGLDV
-412 LIKKETDPF
+412 LIDAETDAF
-421 GKITDL
+421 GKVSKL
-427 GRIYKNKKNEFLSEL
+427 GSIYKNKKNEFLSEL
-442 DTAVPDFGRAR
+442 DSAVPDFGKAR

-465 TKLGKDFYKQTAAE
+465 TKLGKDFYKQTASE
-479 ANRTFAKLSP
+479 AKRTFNSLSP

-524 AERDRVSSLFP
+524 AERERVSSLFP
-535 DTDTF
+535 DDATF

-560 LGNSATFERQIAGQA
+560 LGNSATAERQLGMQQ
-575 LEAEPSFIGQM
+575 LEAEPSFLGQL
-586 IEQGPLRGTMG
+586 IEQGPLKGTLG

-628 QTLKALS
+628 QTLQSLS

-643 QEARKA
+643 QEAKKA

-658 TGLLDTEKPYR
+658 TGLLNTEKPYR
-669 IDLTG
+669 VDLTG

>member
-1 MAYENVD
+1 MAYDNIERIRQNLIKMVD
-8 RVKRNVMAMIDKG
+8 KN
-21 APSEHLDKYLK
+21 APVSHIDKYLK
-32 EEGFTQESFTKA
+32 EEGFTQDSFVKA
-44 LDLVKQ
+44 LDLVKKT
-50 SGGKTSEFG
+50 GGQTAEFG

-65 QGATFGFADELEALT
+65 QGATFGFADELESLI

-122 ALLPFLGTARYA
+122 ALVPFLGTARYA
-134 QMAREASPLVRA
+134 QMAKEASPLVRA
-146 GVTSGASAVTGAL
+146 GITAGSSAVTGAL

-181 GALGGLVGGAAPAV
+181 GTLGGIVGGAAPAV
-195 TKGIGMAGSKVVDV
+195 TKGIGMAGGKVVDV

-228 QSVDYANR
+228 QTVDAANR

-242 EALYRDK
+242 EAMYRDK

-257 MILASANLERT
+257 MIQAA
-268 ITGTTKPVGIVDIA
+268 TKPVGIVDIA
-282 GENVRSLADVA
+282 GENVKSLADVV

-302 TAKTALEERAA
+302 SAKTALEERGA

-334 EYTTAIAQRQQ
+334 EYTAAIAEKQQ
-345 QVSSPLYQKAYAYGE
+345 KLASPLYQKAYSYGE

-442 DTAVPDFGRAR
+442 DAAVPDFGRAR
-453 AAFAGEAELLDA
+453 AAFAGEAELLEA

-479 ANRTFAKLSP
+479 ANRTFSKLSP

-496 VGALDAVKEKIT
+496 VGALDAVKEKIIS
-508 TAKDTADIRKR
+508 AQDTADIRKK

-524 AERDRVSSLFP
+524 AERSRVSSLFP
-535 DTDTF
+535 DDATF

-560 LGNSATFERQIAGQA
+560 
-575 LEAEPSFIGQM
+575 
-586 IEQGPLRGTMG
+586 
-597 YLKAQG
+597 
-603 QGVAGQTA
+603 
-611 EELGP
+611 
-616 MLFKLGDPRANL
+616 
-628 QTLKALS
+628 
-635 AYEKYLLE
+635 
-643 QEARKA
+643 
-649 AGLTGASTM
+649 
-658 TGLLDTEKPYR
+658 
-669 IDLTG
+669 
-674 MANPD
+674 

>member
-1 MAYENVD
+1 MAYENVE
-8 RVKRNVMAMIDKG
+8 RIRENLIKMVDKN
-21 APSEHLDKYLK
+21 APVAHIDKYLK
-32 EEGFTQESFTKA
+32 EEGFTQESFAKA
-44 LDLVKQ
+44 LDLVKK
-50 SGGKTSEFG
+50 SGGKTAEFG

-65 QGATFGFADELEALT
+65 QGATFGFADELESLI

-105 QNPKTALATEI
+105 KNPKTALATEV

-122 ALLPFLGTARYA
+122 AMLPFLGTARYA
-134 QMAREASPLVRA
+134 QMAKEAAPLVRA
-146 GVTSGASAVTGAL
+146 GITAGSSAVTGAL
-159 TGALGGAGAAGVGER
+159 TGALGGAGAANVGER

-181 GALGGLVGGAAPAV
+181 GTFGGIVGGAAPAV
-195 TKGIGMAGSKVVDV
+195 TKGIGMAGGKVVDV

-228 QSVDYANR
+228 QTVDAANR

-242 EALYRDK
+242 EAMYRDK

-257 MILASANLERT
+257 MIAAA
-268 ITGTTKPVGIVDIA
+268 TKPVGIVDIA
-282 GENVRSLADVA
+282 GENVKSLADVA
-293 QKYPSTARQ
+293 QKYPSEARQ
-302 TAKTALEERAA
+302 AAKLALEERGA
-313 GQGERI
+313 GQSGRI

-325 YLGGFTDPF
+325 YLGVFTDPF
-334 EYTTAIAQRQQ
+334 EYTAAIAERQQ
-345 QVSSPLYQKAYAYGE
+345 KMASPLYKSAYDFGV
-360 VTDPKVLKFLELPQF
+360 VTDPKVLKYLELPQF
-375 KKAAKEAQDLLA
+375 KTATKKAQELLA
-387 AEGRSVDMSMPTV
+387 AEGRDIDMSMPTV

-405 VKRGLDV
+405 IKRGLDV
-412 LIKKETDPF
+412 LIFNEIKD
-421 GKITDL
+421 GKLSQL
-427 GRIYKNKKNEFLSEL
+427 GNIYKNKKNEFLSQL
-442 DTAVPDFGRAR
+442 DQSVPDYGKAR
-453 AAFAGEAELLDA
+453 KAYAGEAELLDA
-465 TKLGKDFYKQTAAE
+465 TKLGQDFYKQTASE
-479 ANRTFAKLSP
+479 ANRTFAALSP

-496 VGALDAVKEKIT
+496 VGALDAVKTKIQ

-524 AERDRVSSLFP
+524 EERNRVASLFP
-535 DTDTF
+535 DDATF

-560 LGNSATFERQIAGQA
+560 LGNSATAERQLGMQQ
-575 LEAEPSFIGQM
+575 LEAEPSFLGQL
-586 IEQGPLRGTMG
+586 IEQGPLKGTLG

-628 QTLKALS
+628 ETLKGLS

-643 QEARKA
+643 LEAKKA

-669 IDLTG
+669 VDLTG
-674 MANPD
+674 MANP